1 MVFPVN
7 TPGYAAQEDL
17 TEYRSFTDYTD
28 QGFVYVMRA
37 AAADNFIEWVNA
49 CCAQRN

>member
-1 MVFPVN
+1 MDKKTWKKDVH
-7 TPGYAAQEDL
+7 QMED
-17 TEYRSFTDYTD
+17 E
-28 QGFVYVMRA
+28 VRA